1 MYTLEEVQ
9 QHNKPDDI
17 WIVLHNKV
25 YDVTKYLEDHPGG
38 SAILIEV
45 GGTDA
50 TEAFEET
57 GHSDEAREELVKFH
71 IGDLPSE
78 VRCRLPTSRT
88 YLTFVLQEHAE
99 TIEVYRPTFEEVAQT
114 AVIDTQKGKSGRL
127 RTWTITLIKLGLTGA
142 LGVGLFATYR
152 GGVVSILPFLKKL
165 STQASA
171 ILRNKP
177 SSSGRFWT
185 GVGMASAAQLSLTI
199 GLATWISTRLDVQ
212 QEFTHYPA
220 HRTTRPDKIVF
231 HRKLLPSK
239 PSKATKK
246 VSPLDPRQWKSFPLA
261 KKELISPNVYRLD
274 FSLPNADDVLGLP
287 TGQHIAL
294 RADINGKSVS
304 RSYTPIS
311 NNTDL
316 GRIELLVKVYPQGQ
330 MTKHLE
336 QMKVGDT
343 IDIRGPKGAMQYNR
357 SYAKHIGMIAGGTGI
372 TPMYQLIRAIC
383 DDKAD
388 STRIDLLYANN
399 TEEDIL
405 LRVELDNFA
414 ARFPDKFRV
423 QYVLS
428 KPAENWV
435 GHRGFVTQDLMKR
448 YLPASDE
455 SNRALL
461 CGPPPM
467 VNAMKKTLVELK
479 WKEPGA
485 LSKATDQVFLF

>member
-78 VRCRLPTSRT
+78 
-88 YLTFVLQEHAE
+88 EHAE

-114 AVIDTQKGKSGRL
+114 AVIDTQKGKSSRL

-388 STRIDLLYANN
+388 STRIDLLCANN